1 MLEANAAERPEIS
14 SLHAAY
20 DGRISLACEKREASY
35 SMEAVDCGMDTVV
48 NLINSKK
55 KKKRKKRN
63 AWNYGRKLD
72 IKTQKLRNSGDG
84 ERKEREKK
92 YEMKRKKSTSI
103 PREKRPHGAG
113 R

>member
-35 SMEAVDCGMDTVV
+35 SMEAVDCGMDCVV

-55 KKKRKKRN
+55 KKKKKEKKCMELWAKTGHQNPETEKFRRRRKKR
-63 AWNYGRKLD
+63 
-72 IKTQKLRNSGDG
+72 
-84 ERKEREKK
+84 ERKEV
-92 YEMKRKKSTSI
+92 
-103 PREKRPHGAG
+103 
-113 R
+113 